1 MRSVHDKLYAGD
13 GRHGQLLI
21 VLAPEGAKVGD
32 TVEMGILHPTGNNRD
47 GAFYRKGV
55 SCEPTTDAAK
65 ARTAEVRKMKRK
77 AGPWGPY
84 PAAKPRA
91 SL

>member
-1 MRSVHDKLYAGD
+1 VHDKLYAGD

-21 VLAPEGAKVGD
+21 VLAPEGAKVGE
-32 TVEMGILHPTGNNRD
+32 TAEMGILHPTGNNRD

-55 SCEPTTDAAK
+55 SGEPTNDAAN
-65 ARTAEVRKMKRK
+65 ARMAEVIKLKRK

>member
-1 MRSVHDKLYAGD
+1 MHDKLYAGD

-55 SCEPTTDAAK
+55 SGEPTTDAAK